1 MSADAL
7 PPNWNTMLRLAQT
20 EVRLTLEELPGE
32 LREAASALPVVYE
45 PAPSP
50 ELVEAGYEPDTLGL
64 FTGAPLHEEGSSP
77 EPAHITLFL
86 QSLWSF
92 AEHDPEIFQEEVHI
106 TYLHELGHY
115 LGLGEEDLDERGLQ

>member
-1 MSADAL
+1 MSSDAL
-7 PPNWNTMLRLAQT
+7 PSNWNTLLRLAQT
-20 EVRLTLEELPGE
+20 EVRLTQEELPE
-32 LREAASALPVVYE
+32 ALRGPASALPVVYE

-50 ELVEAGYEPDTLGL
+50 ELLELGYEPDTLGL

-77 EPAHITLFL
+77 EPARITLFL

-115 LGLGEEDLDERGLQ
+115 LGLDEDDLDERGLQ